1 MNNNNILLA
10 TKKYYSERLT
20 ITRGK
25 KAPVSV
31 ELVDNVV
38 RVTTGEGR
46 IHALP
51 IEGLKPYLVRGVV

>member
-1 MNNNNILLA
+1 MELLTA
-10 TKKYYSERLT
+10 TKKYYAERLT

-31 ELVDNVV
+31 ELVDGVV

-51 IEGLKPYLVRGVV
+51 VEGLKPYMN

>member
-1 MNNNNILLA
+1 MENLLTA

-31 ELVDNVV
+31 ELVDGVV

-46 IHALP
+46 INALP
-51 IEGLKPYLVRGVV
+51 VEGLKPYMN

>member
-1 MNNNNILLA
+1 MENLLAA

-31 ELVDNVV
+31 ELVDGVV

-46 IHALP
+46 INALP
-51 IEGLKPYLVRGVV
+51 IEGLKPYMN

>member
-1 MNNNNILLA
+1 MEKLLIA

-20 ITRGK
+20 ISRGK

-31 ELVDNVV
+31 ELIDGVV
-38 RVTTGEGR
+38 KVTTGEGR

-51 IEGLKPYLVRGVV
+51 VEGLKPYMN

>member
-1 MNNNNILLA
+1 MENLLAA

-20 ITRGK
+20 ISRGK

-31 ELVDNVV
+31 ELVDGVV

-51 IEGLKPYLVRGVV
+51 VEGLKPYMN

>member
-1 MNNNNILLA
+1 MTLLEA

-20 ITRGK
+20 ISRGK

-31 ELVDNVV
+31 ELVDGVV

-46 IHALP
+46 INVLP
-51 IEGLKPYLVRGVV
+51 VEGLKPYMN

>member
-1 MNNNNILLA
+1 MTNLLEA

-25 KAPVSV
+25 KAPVAV
-31 ELVDNVV
+31 ELVHGVV

-51 IEGLKPYLVRGVV
+51 LEGLKPYLN

>member
-1 MNNNNILLA
+1 MENLLTA

-20 ITRGK
+20 ISRGK

-31 ELVDNVV
+31 ELVDGVV

-51 IEGLKPYLVRGVV
+51 VEGLKPYLN